1 MNERIKRLAEQAEKY
16 ADDNFRG
23 EPTWSEA
30 FETKFA
36 ELIVQ
41 ECIEIVDSGYLI
53 GPGNQIRKHFGV
65 EEQVND
71 SKELHTCPYREEL
84 HNDYESLCDCDEEQQ
99 HQCAMDI

>member
-36 ELIVQ
+36 ELIVL
-41 ECIEIVDSGYLI
+41 ECAGQVDWILAEGGKTQGDL
-53 GPGNQIRKHFGV
+53 IRKHFGV
-65 EEQVND
+65 EE
-71 SKELHTCPYREEL
+71 
-84 HNDYESLCDCDEEQQ
+84 
-99 HQCAMDI
+99 